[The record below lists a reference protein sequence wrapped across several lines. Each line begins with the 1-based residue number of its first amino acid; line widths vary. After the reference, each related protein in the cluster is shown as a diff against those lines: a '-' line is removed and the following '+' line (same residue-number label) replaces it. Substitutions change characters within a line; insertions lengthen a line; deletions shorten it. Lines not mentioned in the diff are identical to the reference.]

1 MGTIRPGAN
10 QYSAQMQEFKKKVD
24 KRQLSKNQTKNNNN
38 NNNNNNNKRT
48 RKQPKQTNKKQPKKN
63 KIYIFFDSKH

>member
-38 NNNNNNNKRT
+38 NNNNNKRT

-63 KIYIFFDSKH
+63 KIYIFFDSKY